1 MVLNMYISQTVAIK
15 RYETVRDEL
24 RVRFPEQWN
33 AVVSL
38 CSSIPKRIDS
48 DTVWHYG
55 RDKPCL
61 SNIKVKMGERIAADI
76 RITPDFNSYKTIASN
91 DWEIVMKERGPSWRK
106 NSNFE
111 LRGSA
116 VQSFVLRLSPG
127 GLASYLWRLYAIRNL
142 ALALENNTLI
152 IAMVNALALNQGQL
166 DFDEWE
172 KWSINFSNGVGM
184 GWGAITAYH
193 MLTDLGLTPK
203 PDIWLTLSTVR
214 MGLLEPEARSDLPR
228 EHFRRFEHA
237 AVRVV
242 IELSKFITPTAFAD
256 DPHSALREVDKV
268 MMEWGRQGLARP
280 M

>member
-55 RDKPCL
+55 RDKPCW

-76 RITPDFNSYKTIASN
+76 RINPDFNSYKTIASN

-184 GWGAITAYH
+184 GWGPSLRT
-193 MLTDLGLTPK
+193 TCS
-203 PDIWLTLSTVR
+203 LTL
-214 MGLLEPEARSDLPR
+214 G
-228 EHFRRFEHA
+228 
-237 AVRVV
+237 
-242 IELSKFITPTAFAD
+242 
-256 DPHSALREVDKV
+256 
-268 MMEWGRQGLARP
+268 
-280 M
+280 